1 MASNSISTRVL
12 REPTDIDLSL
22 ERTAALFGLLLVTAS
37 SLTVLYEI
45 TTILGGTGRLLLHV
59 ALAIVLAWAAARYL
73 TPRGAWAIFGG
84 LAVASYLWYFLV
96 VVGDLWMMVEAPV
109 TILIHSIDDTVAI
122 ATGQSVLAIV
132 ATDVWATSFAP
143 APLFLTWYFGFRR
156 RYLAAAIT
164 GGATMT
170 VFVFSGDLGVWTT
183 LIGTIG
189 IVMVVGFGTI
199 ERTDASSRYSEG
211 VVVLITAMAVVALLV
226 PLVPGGGAL
235 GPLSFVDAFE
245 ADDELPT
252 LEENVVGGGERL
264 EIIGEINTN
273 PEIRFVV
280 NREEPVYLRT
290 GIYDLYTGSGW
301 ERTIDSGAFESSE
314 SLPPNTQ
321 AVYQAIRVE
330 TETDRMPAAG
340 EPISVFSIDT
350 DITTSQID
358 QTDGAIFATGSLQP
372 GDKYG
377 VISAVPQLPE
387 NPANVTAPDDIDD
400 RYLQLPETVPDGLY
414 AFTDELLADAQGP
427 LEKAQLVESLLEDE
441 KEYSHD
447 VSVPDGDLAAG
458 FLFDMNS
465 GYCTYFATTA
475 VTMLRAA
482 DVPARMAVGYA
493 NGQNIDD
500 TTSVIRGMNSHAWV
514 EVYVAEYGWI
524 PVDPT
529 PAGEWSDERQQILED
544 ARVDDIEGID
554 TNESTDLPFNNEP
567 ESPFGEG
574 DPTDP
579 DDDDGNETGNDT
591 NGTTP
596 TPPEGNLPGVG
607 DDRPDPGS
615 GSGNNSTS
623 ENYPNIA
630 DYRDEDGADSEVD
643 EGSGI
648 LGDLGLEHVALLGI
662 TTTGAIIGMR
672 RLEVPRRIRRQRRLR
687 WHRKPTAPAVDL
699 HRSAERLEWAMER
712 RFRPRHPGETLR
724 AYHRRYTVVNDDERV
739 DDLFA
744 VIEDARYGG
753 VADAETATTA
763 RQLANDVVDD
773 TVVFGG
779 RLRPT
784 IPRGERTVADRIL

>member
-1 MASNSISTRVL
+1 MASKTLPARVL
-12 REPTDIDLSL
+12 KEPTDIDLSL
-22 ERTAALFGLLLVTAS
+22 ERTAALFGLVLVTAS

-59 ALAIVLAWAAARYL
+59 TLAIVLAWAAARYL
-73 TPRGAWAIFGG
+73 TARGAWAIFGG
-84 LAVASYLWYFLV
+84 LAAASYLWYFIV
-96 VVGDLWMMVEAPV
+96 VVGDIWMMVEAPV
-109 TILIHSIDDTVAI
+109 TILIHTIDDTMAI

-132 ATDVWATSFAP
+132 ATDVWAHSFAP

-164 GGATMT
+164 GGAAMT
-170 VFVFSGDLGVWTT
+170 VFVFSGDLGMWTT

-199 ERTDASSRYSEG
+199 ERTGASRRFNEG
-211 VVVLITAMAVVALLV
+211 VVVLITAMAVTALLV

-235 GPLSFVDAFE
+235 GPLSFVDTFD

-252 LEENVVGGGERL
+252 LEENVVGGGESL

-301 ERTIDSGAFESSE
+301 KRTIDSVGFESSE

-358 QTDGAIFATGSLQP
+358 QIGGAIYASESLQS

-377 VISAVPQLPE
+377 VISAVPRLPA
-387 NPANVTAPDDIDD
+387 NPANATVPNDVDD
-400 RYLQLPETVPDGLY
+400 RYLQLPETVPDGVY
-414 AFTDELLADAQGP
+414 SFTDELLADAQGP
-427 LEKAQLVESLLEDE
+427 LEKARLVESLLEDE
-441 KEYSHD
+441 KGYSHN

-458 FLFDMNS
+458 FLFDMDS

-514 EVYVAEYGWI
+514 EVYVADHGWI
-524 PVDPT
+524 PIDPT
-529 PAGEWSDERQQILED
+529 PAGEWNDERQQILED
-544 ARVDDIEGID
+544 ARLDDIDGID
-554 TNESTDLPFNNEP
+554 INESADLPFNNEP
-567 ESPFGEG
+567 ESPFGDGELS
-574 DPTDP
+574 DP
-579 DDDDGNETGNDT
+579 DDGDDNETENDT
-591 NGTTP
+591 NGTNS
-596 TPPEGNLPGVG
+596 TPPDDSLPGVG

-615 GSGNNSTS
+615 GDETNATGD
-623 ENYPNIA
+623 EYPDIA
-630 DYRDEDGADSEVD
+630 DYRDAGETDRDADEA
-643 EGSGI
+643 GGI
-648 LGDLGLEHVALLGI
+648 LGNVGLEHLALLGI
-662 TTTGAIIGMR
+662 STTGVLIGMR

-687 WHRKPTAPAVDL
+687 WHRRPTAPAVDL

-724 AYHRRYTVVNDDERV
+724 TYHRRYTVVNDDERV

-744 VIEDARYGG
+744 LIEGARYGG
-753 VADAETATTA
+753 VTDAETATSA
-763 RQLANDVVDD
+763 RQLANEVVDD

-784 IPRGERTVADRIL
+784 IPRGERTIADRIL